1 VRRRRPGGRPDR
13 QAPGLSSLAPD
24 RNLAL
29 ELARVTEAAA
39 LAAARR
45 QGRGDKEAVDQA
57 AVDAMRAMLAT
68 LEIDGVVVIGEG
80 EKDAAPMLANGEPIG
95 SGKGP
100 LVDVAVDPVD
110 GTRLTAEGGP
120 GALAVLALAER
131 GTMYAPGRL
140 VYMDK
145 IAVGEESAGVID
157 LDAPVEENLRRVAR
171 ATGKGVDDL
180 TAIIL
185 DRPRNRPHIE
195 AVRRVGARIRLIRD
209 GDISAAIAAATE
221 GSGIDILLGIGG
233 SPEAVTAACALK
245 CVGGGLQCRLWPR
258 DETERQYAAEAGL
271 DLRQVLTRDDLV
283 RGGEVFFAATGVT
296 PGELL
301 DGVRYTPGG
310 ASTHTVVMRSRTG
323 TVRYITAHH
332 RFDRL
337 SRVTD
342 IYGAGSAGAPP
353 PPVEGPVRR
362 QRG

>member
-1 VRRRRPGGRPDR
+1 MSVG
-13 QAPGLSSLAPD
+13 PD

-39 LAAARR
+39 LAAARW

-68 LEIDGVVVIGEG
+68 LDIDGVVVIGEG
-80 EKDAAPMLANGEPIG
+80 EKDEAPMLANGERIG
-95 SGKGP
+95 NGHPP

-120 GALAVLALAER
+120 GALAVLALADR
-131 GTMYAPGRL
+131 GSMYAPGRL

-145 IAVGEESAGVID
+145 IAVGEEAAGTVD
-157 LDAPVEENLRRVAR
+157 LEAPVEENLRRVAR
-171 ATGKGVDDL
+171 ATGKAVDDL

-185 DRPRNRPHIE
+185 DRPRNLPHIE
-195 AVRRVGARIRLIRD
+195 AVRRAGARIRLIRD
-209 GDISAAIAAATE
+209 GDISAAIAAAAE
-221 GSGIDILLGIGG
+221 DSGIDILLGIGG

-245 CVGGGLQCRLWPR
+245 CLGGGLQCRLWPR
-258 DETERQYAAEAGL
+258 DNAERRYAAEAGL
-271 DLRQVLTRDDLV
+271 DLGQVLTLDDLV
-283 RGGEVFFAATGVT
+283 RSDAVFFAATGVT

-301 DGVRYTPGG
+301 DGVRYDPGG
-310 ASTHTVVMRSRTG
+310 AWTHTVVMRSRTG

-337 SRVTD
+337 SRITD
-342 IYGAGSAGAPP
+342 IYGAGAAGAPP
-353 PPVEGPVRR
+353 PPLEAPSRR
-362 QRG
+362 PGR

>member
-1 VRRRRPGGRPDR
+1 VSIG
-13 QAPGLSSLAPD
+13 PD

-39 LAAARR
+39 LAAARW
-45 QGRGDKEAVDQA
+45 QGRGDKDAVDQA

-68 LEIDGVVVIGEG
+68 LDIDGVVVIGEG
-80 EKDAAPMLANGEPIG
+80 EKDEAPMLANGERIG
-95 SGKGP
+95 NGRGL

-120 GALAVLALAER
+120 GALAVLALADR
-131 GTMYAPGRL
+131 GAMYAPGRL

-145 IAVGEESAGVID
+145 IAVGEAAAGSID
-157 LDAPVEENLRRVAR
+157 LEAPVEENLRRVAR
-171 ATGKGVDDL
+171 ATGKAVDDL

-185 DRPRNRPHIE
+185 DRPRNGPHIE
-195 AVRRVGARIRLIRD
+195 AVRRAGARIRLIRD
-209 GDISAAIAAATE
+209 GDISAAIAAAAE
-221 GSGIDILLGIGG
+221 DSGIDILLGIGG

-245 CVGGGLQCRLWPR
+245 CLGGEIHCRLWPR
-258 DETERQYAAEAGL
+258 DDAERRYAAEAGL
-271 DLRQVLTRDDLV
+271 DLAQVLTRDDLV
-283 RGGEVFFAATGVT
+283 RGDAVFFAATGVT

-301 DGVRYTPGG
+301 DGVRYEPGG
-310 ASTHTVVMRSRTG
+310 AWTHTVVMRSRTG

-342 IYGAGSAGAPP
+342 IYGAGTAGAPP
-353 PPVEGPVRR
+353 PPLEPPGRR
-362 QRG
+362 SGR